1 MEGKILR
8 EPIRFYIFLCCKPDG
23 LVQLNEES
31 LHYCSLSS
39 GQPHRLCALST
50 NQCSEVG
57 WISEVVLLCWP
68 ALSLSLAWLRHRH
81 TALTDQMCCF
91 GLPVI
96 CKPRNKQIN
105 LSHCPLWHNRWVE
118 PCGVRAVCLLM
129 FGSEPSF
136 TGFDMC
142 VCVCVYFCLYIWKHL
157 CGSGLQLS
165 MHCPFLRSCQHADI
179 VS

>member
-1 MEGKILR
+1 MR
-8 EPIRFYIFLCCKPDG
+8 RAYIT
-23 LVQLNEES
+23 
-31 LHYCSLSS
+31 
-39 GQPHRLCALST
+39 ALSVQA
-50 NQCSEVG
+50 NPIDCVRCQPINALKWAEFLKWFYCVDRLSL
-57 WISEVVLLCWP
+57 I
-68 ALSLSLAWLRHRH
+68 LSLSGLTPTHM
-81 TALTDQMCCF
+81 ALTDQMCCF

-96 CKPRNKQIN
+96 WKPRNKQIN